1 MKDQVLPRQHP
12 W

>member
-1 MKDQVLPRQHP
+1 MKDQVLE